1 MRLILLLRLVLMKW
15 KLRGLL
21 ALQRVMKRDK
31 AHLEH
36 EYPHT
41 TICIDT
47 EDQNYEY
54 HYASVLTEVQLNLK
68 LRAILAE
75 LMCKGI
81 FNNEVTVYRWVEEGH
96 IEQAILQFTVSDDS
110 G

>member
-1 MRLILLLRLVLMKW
+1 MRLTLLLRLWLMKW

-36 EYPHT
+36 DYPHT

-47 EDQNYEY
+47 EDNNYEY
-54 HYASVLTEVQLNLK
+54 HYASVLSESQLNQR
-68 LRAILAE
+68 LRLILAE

-81 FNNEVTVYRWVEEGH
+81 HNNEVTVYRWVEEGH
-96 IEQAILQFTVSDDS
+96 IEQAILQFTVQDDS